1 MTGHAPDER
10 RGQRRLKVAVDA
22 EVKLLVPHETF
33 SPYPVHGTTIDLSVG
48 GMCIRTG
55 DLTKKLYGEVLR
67 GMSHAKVTL
76 RHSWLVAPLHVS
88 GRVVWSEF
96 HDPRPG
102 SPSHCLLGIA
112 FHPMDAEEAR
122 AFAAALDGIADRLT
136 ASRIDNPK
144 PF

>member
-1 MTGHAPDER
+1 MSGDVSGER
-10 RGQRRLKVAVDA
+10 RGQRRLKIAIDA
-22 EVKLLVPHETF
+22 EIKLLVPHETF
-33 SPYPVHGTTIDLSVG
+33 SPFPIHGITIDLSVG
-48 GMCIRTG
+48 GMCVRTEEI
-55 DLTKKLYGEVLR
+55 TKKLYGEVLR

-88 GRVVWSEF
+88 GKVVWSEF

-102 SPSHCLLGIA
+102 QPSHCLLGIA
-112 FHPMDAEEAR
+112 LHSMDAEEGR

-136 ASRIDNPK
+136 ASRIDVPK